1 MHVHGENGRQEIT
14 SKSPLFP
21 LMEKGVEE
29 VKPRYLWAME
39 ARPCWKGHGLEK
51 GAGYYQGQREV
62 ETSCINLIVGDRLTE
77 EKKKKKTLFT
87 GSLKAENTTK
97 VKVGPYSGF
106 I

>member
-1 MHVHGENGRQEIT
+1 MCVECPRPFESLFVSHSLYVCIYAFYE
-14 SKSPLFP
+14 KSMYYVP
-21 LMEKGVEE
+21 
-29 VKPRYLWAME
+29 WIA
-39 ARPCWKGHGLEK
+39 
-51 GAGYYQGQREV
+51 YYQRKREV

>member
-1 MHVHGENGRQEIT
+1 M
-14 SKSPLFP
+14 
-21 LMEKGVEE
+21 
-29 VKPRYLWAME
+29 
-39 ARPCWKGHGLEK
+39 
-51 GAGYYQGQREV
+51 

-77 EKKKKKTLFT
+77 EKKKKKTLFA